1 MRHRPIRDDF
11 KELEILKEELCK
23 RRLDFSK
30 LNKSEAWDSEKLQKV
45 LSSLKKNKS
54 RDPFGLINEL
64 FKPGVGGAD
73 LEKSILAMF
82 EKIKHEISFQE
93 FMQFVN
99 IVCIYKGKGDKMDL
113 KNERGIFIVN
123 VLKSIFMKMV
133 WSEVYDTLDENM
145 SDSNVGGR
153 KKKSIRNHVFIING
167 IINDVINGKAEP
179 IDVEIIDY
187 RQCFDS
193 MWLSESIND
202 LFESGIKDDNL
213 ALIHAANAANLVAV
227 QTPAGLT
234 ERVLIKEIVMQGE
247 VTGPGQ
253 CSNQIDTF
261 GKECLDQSKLLYNYK
276 DGLGVPPLGMVD
288 DVLAVSK
295 CGVDSVLMN
304 AFLNQK
310 TTIKKLQFGPEK
322 CHQLHVGKSKAN
334 CPDLYIDEWK
344 LEKRNETETGID
356 NLMDVLADDCKIE
369 MAEAEKY
376 LGDVISVDGRNT
388 KNIEAKVDKA
398 QGIIKQLKGMMEEMC
413 FGQFIFE
420 VAIILRN
427 SIFIN
432 GILTNLEASYGLTDS
447 EIEKLE
453 QCDEQLLRSI
463 LECPSSTPKEML
475 YLELGV
481 IPIRYI
487 VMSRRLMFHHY
498 ILNEDKKS
506 LINKFFKIQ
515 SRKPVKN
522 DWSLTVRKNLET
534 LKLNQNDDEIK
545 EFSIYSYKKIVN
557 SAIQKEAF
565 NYLIRLKN
573 SHSKV
578 KHINYAKLEMQDYLM
593 PSTFTADVARFAF
606 LCRTRMV
613 NVGANYKEG
622 GKIKN
627 PTCPVC
633 KSPTEYDSQ
642 LHLML
647 CQTLNVNIVAGLKI
661 PTYDD
666 LFGKNLENR
675 ILVVQLLRRN
685 YQKRN
690 QLINQNRE
698 N

>member
-1 MRHRPIRDDF
+1 M
-11 KELEILKEELCK
+11 
-23 RRLDFSK
+23 
-30 LNKSEAWDSEKLQKV
+30 
-45 LSSLKKNKS
+45 
-54 RDPFGLINEL
+54 
-64 FKPGVGGAD
+64 
-73 LEKSILAMF
+73 
-82 EKIKHEISFQE
+82 
-93 FMQFVN
+93 
-99 IVCIYKGKGDKMDL
+99 
-113 KNERGIFIVN
+113 
-123 VLKSIFMKMV
+123 
-133 WSEVYDTLDENM
+133 
-145 SDSNVGGR
+145 
-153 KKKSIRNHVFIING
+153 
-167 IINDVINGKAEP
+167 
-179 IDVEIIDY
+179 
-187 RQCFDS
+187 
-193 MWLSESIND
+193 
-202 LFESGIKDDNL
+202 
-213 ALIHAANAANLVAV
+213 ALIHAANAENSVAV

-344 LEKRNETETGID
+344 LEKRNETETGVD
-356 NLMDVLADDCKIE
+356 NLIDVLADDCKIE

-463 LECPSSTPKEML
+463 LGCPSSTPKEML

-522 DWSLTVRKNLET
+522 DWSLTVR
-534 LKLNQNDDEIK
+534 
-545 EFSIYSYKKIVN
+545 
-557 SAIQKEAF
+557 
-565 NYLIRLKN
+565 
-573 SHSKV
+573 
-578 KHINYAKLEMQDYLM
+578 
-593 PSTFTADVARFAF
+593 
-606 LCRTRMV
+606 
-613 NVGANYKEG
+613 
-622 GKIKN
+622 
-627 PTCPVC
+627 
-633 KSPTEYDSQ
+633 
-642 LHLML
+642 
-647 CQTLNVNIVAGLKI
+647 
-661 PTYDD
+661 
-666 LFGKNLENR
+666 
-675 ILVVQLLRRN
+675 
-685 YQKRN
+685 
-690 QLINQNRE
+690 
-698 N
+698 